1 MLLVSFHCDEYFTRW
16 AMNRCR
22 KSLYL
27 LKREI
32 FTLILLYIVRYKNRE
47 SGEITEM
54 LQTEI
59 TIDRKND

>member
-32 FTLILLYIVRYKNRE
+32 FTLILLYIVRYKN
-47 SGEITEM
+47 
-54 LQTEI
+54 
-59 TIDRKND
+59 